1 MTVDAEPFVPLY
13 IAPGHVGTPDLE
25 LRFPVEYTDEILS
38 LLDEHEIS
46 HSTAMELSAGTDLA
60 IETVRVLAT
69 PAGLTALAAVIH
81 AAVRRNAK
89 KKFRLRR
96 DGFEVRA
103 DGYSAEEVS
112 ALLTQVAE
120 EKKDLDNRIRK
131 QLGYEVED
139 E

>member
-1 MTVDAEPFVPLY
+1 MNDDAEPFVPLY
-13 IAPGHVGTPDLE
+13 VAPGHVGTPDLE
-25 LRFPVEYTDEILS
+25 LRFPVEYADEILS
-38 LLDEHEIS
+38 LLDEQKIS
-46 HSTAMELSAGTDLA
+46 HSTAVEFSAGTDLA

-81 AAVRRNAK
+81 AVVRRHAK

-96 DGFEVRA
+96 NGLEVRA
-103 DGYSAEEVS
+103 DGYSAAEVS
-112 ALLTQVAE
+112 ALLSQVAE
-120 EKKDLDNRIRK
+120 EKKDADKRIKK